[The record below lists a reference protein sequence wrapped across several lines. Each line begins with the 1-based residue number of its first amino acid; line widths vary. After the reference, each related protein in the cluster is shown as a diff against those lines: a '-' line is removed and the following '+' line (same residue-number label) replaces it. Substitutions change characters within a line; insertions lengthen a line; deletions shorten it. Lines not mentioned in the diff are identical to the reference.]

1 MKLAKLLLGGC
12 VLSLGVAAFAATA
25 HKVKIVDPTWVGQ
38 TELKPGDYNV
48 QVTGDKAMLKMG
60 KQVLEVPAKMETN
73 SAKFQYTQLGTKSVN
88 GKSQLQ
94 EIDLGGTNSKIVFGE
109 ASGTQAGTK

>member
-12 VLSLGVAAFAATA
+12 VLSLGVAAFAASS
-25 HKVKIVDPTWVGQ
+25 HKITIIDPTWVGQ
-38 TELKPGDYNV
+38 TELKPGSYNV

-60 KQVLEVPAKMETN
+60 KQVVEVPAKMETN
-73 SAKFQYTQLGTKSVN
+73 SSKFSYTQLGTKSIN
-88 GKSQLQ
+88 GKAQLQ

-109 ASGTQAGTK
+109 ASGPAAGTN